1 MTNAKVSVVIPSYNS
16 CDTIE
21 AAIDSALSQS
31 VPVEV
36 IVVDDGSQ
44 DDTEQVLMKYK
55 TDPRVKILLNNT
67 NSGVAESRNRGV
79 RAAACDRIAFLDSDD
94 LWADGKL
101 EKQLT
106 LMKKTGAVICST
118 ARELMGED
126 GHRTGK
132 IIEVPETVTYR
143 QLLKGNVI
151 NCSSVVADRN
161 TLLKYPMGNDE
172 IHEDYICWLQI
183 LKDGGRAVLI
193 NEPLLLYR
201 VVKNSKSG
209 SKLSSAKKTFAVYR
223 KLGYGFLKSCLY
235 FVNYAVNGVKKYFL

>member
-16 CDTIE
+16 SDTIE
-21 AAIDSALSQS
+21 AAIDSVLSQS

-55 TDPRVKILLNNT
+55 TDSRVKVLLNDR

-94 LWADGKL
+94 MWADGKL
-101 EKQLT
+101 EKQLA

-118 ARELMGED
+118 ARELMSED

-161 TLLKYPMGNDE
+161 ILLKYPMGNDE